1 MVSIYK
7 NSKETGG
14 QTCFHWPL
22 ISNCNWHIL
31 TWDNFIKGYVSSKSN
46 FAVLWQ
52 WLAAWKPLKLGSH
65 VSWRRLCVIFRIYY
79 SRYLKLVATVPR
91 AFYLPCHREE
101 LEKRIGWNSLSAF
114 QKFSQK
120 EFDSIKL
127 ETIF

>member
-1 MVSIYK
+1 MSVEEDS
-7 NSKETGG
+7 
-14 QTCFHWPL
+14 
-22 ISNCNWHIL
+22 
-31 TWDNFIKGYVSSKSN
+31 
-46 FAVLWQ
+46 
-52 WLAAWKPLKLGSH
+52 
-65 VSWRRLCVIFRIYY
+65 VIFRIYY